1 MVGIWGI
8 FRNFVDDMK
17 QGLLF
22 CATWIAGAGVLVRLS
37 STMMGSPWLTV
48 ISDSLM
54 ILGGFV
60 AALMGV
66 FPLMAAGHD
75 GLQPAAAAG
84 MRSDRGRLGLW
95 RVGPYRVDVPLAVYL
110 CVRAVGGGVS
120 A

>member
-60 AALMGV
+60 AALMG
-66 FPLMAAGHD
+66 AAFSLRRPQGCALTGAD
-75 GLQPAAAAG
+75 WGCGA
-84 MRSDRGRLGLW
+84 
-95 RVGPYRVDVPLAVYL
+95 
-110 CVRAVGGGVS
+110 
-120 A
+120 